1 MSAAVP
7 LTSSCFLLDVLNHLS
22 ISIQCDRT
30 DLKLVVALLEQ
41 FFKFRPT
48 ASDNTDNKKNT
59 HDSANLRQGKRN
71 PKHNLT

>member
-7 LTSSCFLLDVLNHLS
+7 LTFSCFLLDVLNHLS
-22 ISIQCDRT
+22 ISMQCDRT

-48 ASDNTDNKKNT
+48 ASDNTDNKKT
-59 HDSANLRQGKRN
+59 LTTAHTSAKADVN
-71 PKHNLT
+71 PNITLT